1 MSDRP
6 FGPSNALC
14 FWFARCARSLA
25 HDGTVPPVAPS
36 IPVAPAVDLRS
47 DTVTRP
53 TAAMRAA
60 MADAEVGDDGFGDD
74 PTVIRLE
81 DRYATLTGMAAAVF
95 MPSGTMANQV
105 ALRVLAPAGSLV
117 VAGRRQHVVTHEGG
131 AFGVNQTAQLQVVD
145 DTDGILDPDEI
156 AWLVAG
162 AEHRWPRPAA
172 VCVEDTHL
180 ASGGRPWPLERLAA
194 VVAVGVPV
202 HLDGARLFN
211 AAVATGT
218 TLAQR
223 SAGVATVTSCLSKG
237 LGAPVGSLLAGS
249 ADLIARARV
258 ERKRMGG
265 GMRQVGILAAAGLVA
280 LDTMVDRLADDHRRA
295 RVLAEA
301 VAARWP
307 DAACDPAEVQTNV
320 VLFRHP
326 DPRALLAAMAD
337 QGVGAVTLGPGTV
350 RLMTHHGI
358 DDDALDRA
366 VTALGKAP

>member
-1 MSDRP
+1 MD
-6 FGPSNALC
+6 G
-14 FWFARCARSLA
+14 
-25 HDGTVPPVAPS
+25 DGTVPRMAASTPL
-36 IPVAPAVDLRS
+36 VDLRS

-53 TAAMRAA
+53 SPAMRRA
-60 MADAEVGDDGFGDD
+60 MAEAEVGDDGFGDD
-74 PTVIRLE
+74 PTVNRLQDVFAE
-81 DRYATLTGMAAAVF
+81 RTGKEAALFV
-95 MPSGTMANQV
+95 PSGTMANQI
-105 ALRVLAPAGSLV
+105 ALRVLAPPGSVV

-131 AFGVNQTAQLQVVD
+131 AFGVNQSAQLHVVD
-145 DTDGILDPDEI
+145 DPDGTLDPGDVAEV
-156 AWLVAG
+156 VAG
-162 AEHRWPRPAA
+162 SEHRWPAPGA
-172 VCVEDTHL
+172 VCVENTHL
-180 ASGGRPWPLERLAA
+180 ASGGRPWPLERLRAVAA
-194 VVAVGVPV
+194 LGVPV